1 MAFTLV
7 PLQLQFFRSG
17 AHLTDHGKSCGSR
30 FQFFSD
36 GKCARMA
43 GLLNWL
49 LNLAKSVV
57 ACCTNLLGWNKDD
70 DDDVGSSVSDPRLWD
85 REELATCSHGQF
97 SFAMVQGNPS
107 QCEDDGQVES
117 GPHGLFVGVYDGHGG
132 SRVSS
137 YCCDNLFPNLAR
149 IAQETGVLTEDTLRN
164 AIAATENGFMDVV
177 HSEHEAD
184 PNVTAVGSCCLV
196 ALLWKGRL
204 HVANLGD
211 CRAVLGRLNEI
222 NNRIEAVQLTRD
234 DNVSL
239 QDVRSEVLNAYPD
252 VPDILQQ
259 VQGVWRIKGRIQVS
273 KAIGDAFLK
282 IPEYS
287 LLPTV
292 PRLRLREAITR
303 SVLSAEPSM
312 LTRDLQPRDR
322 FLICASDG
330 LWEHITSQ
338 RAVQIVN
345 KRPREGIARRLVKA
359 ALKVA
364 SRKSGVTY
372 DHVKSTTDP
381 NFRRNIHDD
390 ITVVVIFFNQGGT
403 YDATV
408 PGLSIRGTKNE
419 NLPARFNLQGVA

>member
-1 MAFTLV
+1 
-7 PLQLQFFRSG
+7 
-17 AHLTDHGKSCGSR
+17 
-30 FQFFSD
+30 
-36 GKCARMA
+36 MA
-43 GLLNWL
+43 GLVGWL
-49 LNLAKSVV
+49 LNLGKSVA

-70 DDDVGSSVSDPRLWD
+70 DEDDDVGSSVRDPRLWD

-107 QCEDDGQVES
+107 QCEDDGQIES

-132 SRVSS
+132 SRVSA
-137 YCCDNLFPNLAR
+137 YCCDHIFPNLAR
-149 IAQETGVLTEDTLRN
+149 IAQETGVITEDTLRSV
-164 AIAATENGFMDVV
+164 IAATENGFMDVV
-177 HSEHEAD
+177 RLEHEANPD
-184 PNVTAVGSCCLV
+184 VTAVGSCCLV

-204 HVANLGD
+204 HIANLGD
-211 CRAVLGRLNEI
+211 CRAVLGHLNEI
-222 NNRIEAVQLTRD
+222 TNRIEAVQLTRD

-239 QDVRSEVLNAYPD
+239 EDVRYEVLNAYPD
-252 VPDILQQ
+252 VPDILQR
-259 VQGVWRIKGRIQVS
+259 VDGVWRIKGHIQVS
-273 KAIGDAFLK
+273 KAIGDAYLK

-287 LLPTV
+287 LLPTAS
-292 PRLRLREAITR
+292 RLRLPEAITR
-303 SVLSAEPSM
+303 SVLSAEPS
-312 LTRDLQPRDR
+312 LHTRDLQPRDM

-330 LWEHITSQ
+330 LWEHISSQ

-345 KRPREGIARRLVKA
+345 RRPRKGIARRLLKA

-364 SRKSGVTY
+364 SRKRGVTY

-390 ITVVVIFFNQGGT
+390 ITVVVIFFSRGGR

-419 NLPARFNLQGVA
+419 KLPARFSLQGVA